1 MRINTEDLTL
11 QRNYIEKYRFLIR
24 EYEEVKKKVH
34 PRYKKVKEF
43 YKAHD
48 TCAQSFLKYYNRYKQ
63 SGREEDLVPS
73 KRGPRYKTRR
83 IVEDIEKKVLELR
96 EKGNNRYEIVNIL
109 KPRLQEQTP
118 SPSGVYNIC
127 KRAGLNRL
135 SPAMEIERR
144 RIIKNKAGEL
154 GHLDCHY
161 MSKSVVKGESKK
173 RYVVCLVDDCTRV
186 AWAEIVEDIKGLTVM
201 FATLKC
207 LNILHDHYGIKF
219 EEIMTD
225 NGPECGRSTSA
236 KKDEHPLERLFMELG
251 IKHRY
256 TKPYRPQTNG
266 KVERFWRTLED
277 DMLRDTHYD
286 SEEELR
292 EELLQYLYYYNHER
306 PHQGI
311 NGDTPVNFMKKLSPN

>member
-1 MRINTEDLTL
+1 M
-11 QRNYIEKYRFLIR
+11 
-24 EYEEVKKKVH
+24 
-34 PRYKKVKEF
+34 KEF

-48 TCAQSFLKYYNRYKQ
+48 TCAKSFLKYYNRYKQ

-83 IVEDIEKKVLELR
+83 ALEHIEKEVLELR

-109 KPRLQEQTP
+109 KPRLQEYTP
-118 SPSGVYNIC
+118 SASGIYNIC

-135 SPAMEIERR
+135 NPGMKEERR
-144 RIIKNKAGEL
+144 RIIKEKAGEL

-161 MSKSVVKGESKK
+161 LSKSIVKGESKK
-173 RYVVCLVDDCTRV
+173 RYVVCLVDDCTRI

-201 FATLKC
+201 FAVLKC

-225 NGPECGRSTSA
+225 NGPECGRSTSM
-236 KKDEHPLERLFMELG
+236 KKEEHPLERLFMELG

-286 SEEELR
+286 SEEELK

-311 NGDTPVNFMKKLSPN
+311 NGDSPVTFMKKLLPN